1 MIAALTLL
9 HARFVAQVPTCP
21 PGTTDPQAN
30 CVNLPQVSADSQNL
44 EKILQ
49 IVFGI
54 IGAVAVIFI
63 IISALKFITAQGDP
77 QALAKA
83 RQSII
88 YAAIGLA
95 VAVTATVIVTLL
107 LGKV

>member
-1 MIAALTLL
+1 MPPAITLL
-9 HARFVAQVPTCP
+9 HARFVAQVPACP
-21 PGTTDPQAN
+21 RGTTDPESN
-30 CVNLPQVSADSQNL
+30 CVNLPQVTANSQNL

-63 IISALKFITAQGDP
+63 ILSALKFITAQGDP

-95 VAVTATVIVTLL
+95 VAVSAVAAVTLL
-107 LGKV
+107 LGRV